1 MYVGVV
7 QEWVEA
13 ERRCEVSCFHSLPY
27 SYEMGPPI
35 EPVASKPKQFSYLSA
50 TALGYKLTGPHQ
62 IFTGFWGFDLRPT
75 ICLASTLTLS
85 QTLQINL

>member
-13 ERRCEVSCFHSLPY
+13 EGRCEVSCFHSLPY
-27 SYEMGPPI
+27 SYEMGPRI
-35 EPVASKPKQFSYLSA
+35 EPVASKPKQSSYLCLLLHWDIDS
-50 TALGYKLTGPHQ
+50 Q

-75 ICLASTLTLS
+75 ICLVSTLTLS